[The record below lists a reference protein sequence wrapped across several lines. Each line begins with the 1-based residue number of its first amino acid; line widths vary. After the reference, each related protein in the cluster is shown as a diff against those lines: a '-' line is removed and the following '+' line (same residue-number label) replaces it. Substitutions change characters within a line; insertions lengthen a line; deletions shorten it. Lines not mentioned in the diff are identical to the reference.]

1 MKVNIIRFLSVLA
14 LMLSGVAGSQ
24 AGILIYS
31 GDPGV
36 TLTGVAAVETGF
48 ESVYNSGSATPFVS
62 SNNLI
67 KQTGTTFA
75 SSEIGGFGSGQVQN
89 IFYPTAD
96 NGPDNP
102 WLPTSNGTEH
112 VGVMFSSAVSISYV
126 GFGTQYTNR
135 SSGNY
140 SIQYTTDNVD
150 WLTIGTVEV
159 TSFDNVLGRNLFSV
173 GSLSNVLG
181 VRILGTPDVGLGQ
194 ASISVSELEVY
205 SVPEPSTVALAGL
218 AILSLLFWK
227 RKSSSSLVR

>member
-24 AGILIYS
+24 AGILIYA

-36 TLTGVAAVETGF
+36 TLTGVTVVETGF

-62 SNNLI
+62 SNNLV

-89 IFYPTAD
+89 IFYPTSD
-96 NGPDNP
+96 NGPDSP
-102 WLPTSNGTEH
+102 WLPTSNGTEY
-112 VGVMFSSAVSISYV
+112 VGVMFSSAMSVSYV

-140 SIQYTTDNVD
+140 SIQYTTDNLG
-150 WLTIGTVEV
+150 WTSIGTVEV
-159 TSFDNVLGRNLFSV
+159 ASADNVLGRNLFSV
-173 GSLSNVLG
+173 GSLSNILG
-181 VRILGTPDVGLGQ
+181 IRILGTPDIGLGQ
-194 ASISVSELEVY
+194 ASVSVSELEIY
-205 SVPEPSTVALAGL
+205 SVPEPSAVALAGL
-218 AILSLLFWK
+218 TFLALFLWK
-227 RKSSSSLVR
+227 RKGSSPVVG